1 LIICIDGGCR
11 KTEPN
16 RQTGRE
22 MHSMTAMSATA
33 DKVRRGNDYHRY
45 SDGETA
51 DDDQYIYDN
60 A

>member
-1 LIICIDGGCR
+1 
-11 KTEPN
+11 
-16 RQTGRE
+16 
-22 MHSMTAMSATA
+22 MTAMSATA